1 MEEKQKKKSKKEK
14 LDEIEIKNKEK
25 LYFDSTF
32 QYLCDLENELSSDN
46 NSKEKIYHKQIEEK
60 AKEKKMQKIK
70 ETFKSKTMAIDK
82 NKNKKNRKQIK
93 LTTKKNFS
101 EDLKNEEE
109 KNNFENNENNL
120 LKNEEER
127 NEENEEKNK
136 ENEENKENIEKKE
149 KKKEKEKLN
158 KFGKKALRKIFKKLT
173 STFNKNDINLM
184 IWEVDTNLDGYIDYN
199 EYENMYKRCV
209 IDEKEREPKKLYH
222 LIQFLM
228 FDKEKKGYI
237 TEEDTLEVLCIRNT
251 NGLDNAIN
259 DIFGVETNENGK
271 KIIKKRETLNY
282 VEFADIMHKLNL
294 KKRMQLMNKKK
305 IFCDKIKEEAIQNA
319 KNNNLQNQ

>member
-1 MEEKQKKKSKKEK
+1 MEEKPKKKSKKEK

-46 NSKEKIYHKQIEEK
+46 NSKEKIYQKNIEKK
-60 AKEKKMQKIK
+60 ANEKKMKKIK
-70 ETFKSKTMAIDK
+70 QNFKSKTLAIENK
-82 NKNKKNRKQIK
+82 KKNKKHIK
-93 LTTKKNFS
+93 IGTKKKFS

-109 KNNFENNENNL
+109 KNNNLDNNEIDN
-120 LKNEEER
+120 KNQS
-127 NEENEEKNK
+127 K
-136 ENEENKENIEKKE
+136 NEENKEIKEENEKKE
-149 KKKEKEKLN
+149 EKKEEKLN
-158 KFGKKALRKIFKKLT
+158 KFGKKALRKVFKKLT
-173 STFNKNDINLM
+173 STFNKNEINLM
-184 IWEVDTNLDGYIDYN
+184 IWEVDSNLDGYIDYN

-228 FDKEKKGYI
+228 FDKEQKGYI

-259 DIFGVETNENGK
+259 DIFGIENKDENGK
-271 KIIKKRETLNY
+271 KNIKKKETLNY
-282 VEFADIMHKLNL
+282 IEFAERMHNLNL

-305 IFCDKIKEEAIQNA
+305 IFCDKIKEEAIQNV
-319 KNNNLQNQ
+319 KNNNLQPQ

>member
-93 LTTKKNFS
+93 LSTKKKFS

-109 KNNFENNENNL
+109 KNNIENNENNL
-120 LKNEEER
+120 LKNEEE
-127 NEENEEKNK
+127 KNN
-136 ENEENKENIEKKE
+136 ENEENKENKE
-149 KKKEKEKLN
+149 ENKDKKKHEKEKLN

-259 DIFGVETNENGK
+259 DIFGIETKDENGK
-271 KIIKKRETLNY
+271 KNIKKRETLNY
-282 VEFADIMHKLNL
+282 VEFADIMHNLNL

-305 IFCDKIKEEAIQNA
+305 IFCDKIKAEAIQNA

>member
-1 MEEKQKKKSKKEK
+1 MMYNNLQESNYDSIISFLNSLLKDNSTQLTSINNDIPTNIEKIISFLK
-14 LDEIEIKNKEK
+14 
-25 LYFDSTF
+25 
-32 QYLCDLENELSSDN
+32 ENEKDSNISSL
-46 NSKEKIYHKQIEEK
+46 KTQIEEY
-60 AKEKKMQKIK
+60 KKLQISKDNEISKLNDLNSSKQNEIERFKKIIEDQKSGTR
-70 ETFKSKTMAIDK
+70 EQ
-82 NKNKKNRKQIK
+82 QI
-93 LTTKKNFS
+93 
-101 EDLKNEEE
+101 EE
-109 KNNFENNENNL
+109 
-120 LKNEEER
+120 
-127 NEENEEKNK
+127 
-136 ENEENKENIEKKE
+136 E

-259 DIFGVETNENGK
+259 DIFGIETNENGK

-305 IFCDKIKEEAIQNA
+305 IFCDKIKAEAIQNA

>member
-1 MEEKQKKKSKKEK
+1 MEEKPKKKSKKEK

-46 NSKEKIYHKQIEEK
+46 NSKEKIYQKNIEKK
-60 AKEKKMQKIK
+60 ANEKKMKKIK
-70 ETFKSKTMAIDK
+70 QNFKSKTLAIENK
-82 NKNKKNRKQIK
+82 KKNKKHIK
-93 LTTKKNFS
+93 IGTKKKFS

-109 KNNFENNENNL
+109 KNNNLDNNEIDNN
-120 LKNEEER
+120 KNQS
-127 NEENEEKNK
+127 K
-136 ENEENKENIEKKE
+136 NEENKEIKEENEKKE
-149 KKKEKEKLN
+149 EKKEEKLN
-158 KFGKKALRKIFKKLT
+158 KFGKKALRKVFKKLT
-173 STFNKNDINLM
+173 STFNKNEINLM
-184 IWEVDTNLDGYIDYN
+184 IWEVDSNLDGYIDYN

-228 FDKEKKGYI
+228 FDKEQKGYI

-259 DIFGVETNENGK
+259 DIFGIENKDENGK
-271 KIIKKRETLNY
+271 KNIKKKETLNY
-282 VEFADIMHKLNL
+282 IEFAERMHNLNL

-305 IFCDKIKEEAIQNA
+305 IFCDKIKEEAIQNV
-319 KNNNLQNQ
+319 KNNNLQPQ

>member
-93 LTTKKNFS
+93 LSTKKKFS

-120 LKNEEER
+120 LKNEEE
-127 NEENEEKNK
+127 KNN
-136 ENEENKENIEKKE
+136 ENEENKENKE
-149 KKKEKEKLN
+149 ENKDKKKHEKEKLN

-259 DIFGVETNENGK
+259 DIFGIETNENGK

>member
-93 LTTKKNFS
+93 LSTKKKFS

-109 KNNFENNENNL
+109 KNN
-120 LKNEEER
+120 
-127 NEENEEKNK
+127 
-136 ENEENKENIEKKE
+136 ENEENKENKE
-149 KKKEKEKLN
+149 ENKDKKKHEKEKLN

-259 DIFGVETNENGK
+259 DIFGIETNENGK

-305 IFCDKIKEEAIQNA
+305 IFCDKIKAEAIQNA

>member
-46 NSKEKIYHKQIEEK
+46 NSKDKIYHKQIEEK

-93 LTTKKNFS
+93 LSTKKKFS

-120 LKNEEER
+120 LKNEEE
-127 NEENEEKNK
+127 KNN
-136 ENEENKENIEKKE
+136 ENEENKENKEENKE
-149 KKKEKEKLN
+149 KKKHEKEKLN

-259 DIFGVETNENGK
+259 DIFGIETNENGK

-305 IFCDKIKEEAIQNA
+305 IFCDKIKAEAIQNA